1 MSATGQSRQFDDTG
15 VTSGLPPV
23 ADIFSVRRHV
33 SKVPIAV
40 VDLGFRPRPNL
51 SHREFC
57 LIDFLISSVEF
68 H

>member
-33 SKVPIAV
+33 SKVPICDIAHEPERG
-40 VDLGFRPRPNL
+40 D
-51 SHREFC
+51 
-57 LIDFLISSVEF
+57 
-68 H
+68 